1 MTASTASAASAG
13 TRGADL
19 AHLRGRRVLVTGGTG
34 FLGRHLLPRLLAAE
48 ARVTCLARPGSEVA
62 RLPDGVAVARGDCAS
77 GEGLA
82 EALGGQEICIHM
94 AALLFGLGWQDYLR
108 ANSRAAA
115 QLARAAAGSPTLGR
129 LVLVSSLAAAG
140 PAADPAR
147 APGTPGTPG
156 APELPCRPVSAYGWS
171 KLLAEEILGRALG
184 PRLVI
189 VRPPIIYGSGD
200 RGLLPVFRG
209 VARGVAASP
218 GAFRRFPVSVVHA
231 DDAAQGILL
240 ASGPTASGA
249 YFLSDGARHDMDG
262 FCRAMGRA
270 LGRERVRVLHLPLP
284 VMAVT
289 AALGSGAG
297 LLMARLA
304 RLGACPAPRRAPN
317 WNLDKY
323 REARAPGW
331 LCDAG
336 RIMNELGYAPRMDL
350 EAGMAEAVE
359 GYRREGWL

>member
-1 MTASTASAASAG
+1 MTPRAASVAPAG
-13 TRGADL
+13 TQDPGF

-34 FLGRHLLPRLLAAE
+34 FLGRHLLPRLLETGAQ
-48 ARVTCLARPGSEVA
+48 VTCLVRPGSSVA
-62 RLPDGVAVARGDCAS
+62 RLPDGVAVARGDCA
-77 GEGLA
+77 GGAGLA
-82 EALGGQEICIHM
+82 EALAGQEICIHM

-108 ANSRAAA
+108 ANARAAA

-147 APGTPGTPG
+147 APGAPG

-184 PRLVI
+184 SRLVI

-209 VARGVAASP
+209 VARGVAVSP

-231 DDAAQGILL
+231 ADAAQGILR
-240 ASGPTASGA
+240 ACGPAASGA

-262 FCRAMGRA
+262 FCKVMGRA

-297 LLMARLA
+297 FLLARLA
-304 RLGACPAPRRAPN
+304 RSGACPAPRRAPN

>member
-1 MTASTASAASAG
+1 MTATAASAARPG
-13 TRGADL
+13 TRDTGF
-19 AHLRGRRVLVTGGTG
+19 AHLRGRHVLVTGGTG
-34 FLGRHLLPRLLAAE
+34 FLGRHLLPRLLEAE
-48 ARVTCLARPGSEVA
+48 AHVTCLARPGSDVT
-62 RLPDGVAVARGDCAS
+62 RLPGGVAVARGDCAD

-82 EALGGQEICIHM
+82 EALAGQEICIHM

-108 ANSRAAA
+108 ANARAAA

-140 PAADPAR
+140 PSANPAR
-147 APGTPGTPG
+147 APGAAG

-184 PRLVI
+184 SRLVI

-209 VARGVAASP
+209 VARGVAVSP

-231 DDAAQGILL
+231 DDAAQGVLR
-240 ASGPTASGA
+240 ACGPTASGA

-262 FCRAMGRA
+262 FCQAMGRA
-270 LGRERVRVLHLPLP
+270 LGRKRVRVLHLPLS

-297 LLMARLA
+297 FLAARLA
-304 RLGACPAPRRAPN
+304 RLGACPALRRAPN